1 MRSYFVIFLANIL
14 TLTSALAT
22 PNPKPKL
29 LVVISVDQFGSNL
42 FDEWRG
48 KFTGGLHTL
57 STTGIVYSN
66 AYQSHAATE
75 TCPGHST
82 LLTGR
87 NPAATGIVAN
97 TWYDAVQGKDV
108 YCAYSPNYTLAG
120 LPKAEPRGPDN
131 LLAPTLGDWLKAQS
145 SDNRVY
151 AVSGKD
157 RAAIMM
163 AGHKGDGVFWYVDGF
178 GFTTYVANG
187 ENEAYKLKPLAAFNA
202 HLRADWKKQP
212 TTWRYSSNACAKL
225 AHDYKVAD
233 FDFPSQIPP
242 IGPQPDATSDFDSA
256 GGKPFYRGTPLLDTI
271 TLDAA
276 RTLIKSKNL
285 GHGKA
290 TDLLAIGLSSTDYM
304 GHRYGTQ
311 GPEMCD
317 QLTRLDANLGR
328 FITELKALNVPMMIV
343 LTADHGGADFVE
355 RSAERSF
362 PTAVRY
368 SPGNFISDL
377 NDKLRTEL
385 KLPFYDPVKAADG
398 GKDVQ
403 QLHIVDENGKADT
416 GARRQAVLAKAMQ
429 LIAADPSVAQVFSRE
444 QAQAAVPPAALPADE
459 MTILQRFAVNA
470 DATRAGDIFV
480 AFQPFSYLGIPAK
493 LGDTIA
499 GHGTP
504 YNYDR
509 RVPIIFWWPS
519 AEAQERPL
527 PIKTIDIAPTLSHI
541 LGFVP
546 PSPVDGRC
554 LELANFGTGICYIP
568 RSSR

>member
-1 MRSYFVIFLANIL
+1 MRQFLLII
-14 TLTSALAT
+14 AT
-22 PNPKPKL
+22 GLFLIKPSIAATATAKPKL
-29 LVVISVDQFGSNL
+29 LIVISVDQFGSNL

-66 AYQSHAATE
+66 GYQSHAATE

-97 TWYDAVQGKDV
+97 TWYDSVQGKDV
-108 YCAYSPNYTLAG
+108 YCAYAPAYTVAG

-131 LLAPTLGDWLKAQS
+131 LLSSTLGDWLKQQS
-145 SDNRVY
+145 ADNRVY

-163 AGHKGDGVFWYVDGF
+163 AGHKGDGVFWYNDGY
-178 GFTTYVANG
+178 GFTTYVAKG
-187 ENEAYKLKPLAAFNA
+187 ESETDKISPLAGFNA
-202 HLRADWKKQP
+202 DLHKAWAKQP
-212 TTWRYSSNACAKL
+212 PAWAYVNNQCAARA
-225 AHDYKVAD
+225 AHYKVAN
-233 FDFPSQIPP
+233 FDFPSQVPP
-242 IGPQPDATSDFDSA
+242 IGPQPDATSPFDSVND
-256 GGKPFYRGTPLLDTI
+256 KPFYRVTPLLDTI

-276 RTLIKSKNL
+276 RSLIKSKSL
-285 GHGKA
+285 GLGKG

-304 GHRYGTQ
+304 GHRFGTQ

-317 QLTRLDANLGR
+317 QLTRLDANLEI
-328 FITELKALNVPMMIV
+328 FLAELKAMKVPVMIV
-343 LTADHGGADFVE
+343 LSADHGGADVVE
-355 RSAERSF
+355 RSAQRSF

-368 SPGNFISDL
+368 SPGNFLGDL
-377 NDKLRTEL
+377 NEKLRTAL
-385 KLPFYDPVKAADG
+385 KLPFYDPITAADG

-403 QLHIVDENGKADT
+403 QLHIVDEKGKADT
-416 GARRQAVLAKAMQ
+416 GTRRQAVLAKALQ
-429 LIAADPSVAQVFSRE
+429 LIAAEPSVAQVFSRE
-444 QAQAAVPPAALPADE
+444 QAQANTPPAGLPADE

-470 DATRAGDIFV
+470 DPTRAGDIFV
-480 AFQPFSYLGIPAK
+480 AFQPFTYLGIPTK
-493 LGDTIA
+493 PGDTIA

-509 RVPIIFWWPS
+509 RVPIIFWWPD
-519 AEAQERPL
+519 APAQERPL
-527 PIKTIDIAPTLSHI
+527 PVKTIDIAPTLSHI
-541 LGFVP
+541 LGFAP

-554 LELANFGTGICYIP
+554 LELADFGSGACQ
-568 RSSR
+568 